1 MVIISWN
8 GGLLPDKTHIG
19 YFNVVVGVVVGVGVG
34 VGVVVVVAVAVA
46 DRFWPGLFAYST
58 SSFGWMSLEPDN

>member
-34 VGVVVVVAVAVA
+34 VVVVVAVAVA
-46 DRFWPGLFAYST
+46 DRFWPGLFADST